1 MAENLTAVVHSEHG
15 KTPEISLLPDETGYT
30 GKLKLLRTQ
39 PGSNHFRLYL
49 SRGGECVAV
58 VTYSDDL
65 TARVEI
71 PGFHVRS
78 RITIVNREKSRDIE
92 ICISAFASLTDDV
105 PEWIKPEHLKPTMH
119 DFVKLWAEAAL

>member
-1 MAENLTAVVHSEHG
+1 MADYFTAVVQTEHG
-15 KTPEISLLPDETGYT
+15 RTPEIHLLPDANGYY
-30 GKLKLLRTQ
+30 GQLRILRTK
-39 PGSNHFRLYL
+39 PGSTHFRLYL
-49 SRGGECVAV
+49 SRGGECVAI

-105 PEWIKPEHLKPTMH
+105 PEWIKPEHLKPTMK
-119 DFVKLWAEAAL
+119 DFVKLWAEAKP